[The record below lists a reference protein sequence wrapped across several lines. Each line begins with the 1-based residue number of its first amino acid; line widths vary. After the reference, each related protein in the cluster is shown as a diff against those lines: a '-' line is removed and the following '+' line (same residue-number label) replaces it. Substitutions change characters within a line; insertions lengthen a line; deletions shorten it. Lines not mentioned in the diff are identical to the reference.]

1 MLSYARSVRI
11 VALLALLS
19 VASPAFSQDASL
31 SEAAKKDGRLVLYG
45 TMQSDTFE
53 LLQRAFQKKTGI
65 AVDYWRTSA
74 TKVME
79 RALSE
84 ARAGKA
90 LFDLVMAT
98 EDTMRIMLK
107 EGMFAKYDSPM
118 NKDFPKDAIDP
129 DLGPRARNHIVG
141 IVYNKSIIKPADAPK
156 SLEDLVKPQYRGKLV
171 MADPT
176 LHTTTA
182 QWLTNL
188 HKVIGKERAD
198 RFVRELAAMK
208 PTLVESF
215 NPAADRVT
223 SGEFPIGITYVY
235 YVYLNGIKGAPLDY
249 VRTGRFLGDASYLSL
264 FHKAPH
270 ANAAKAFID
279 FFLDEESMSI
289 MAKAGE
295 FVNRKGVFP
304 PVPDADK
311 IQFVEMD
318 DMGEK
323 VYAEKRKEFHKL
335 FFQ

>member
-1 MLSYARSVRI
+1 MRVI
-11 VALLALLS
+11 ALLILCS
-19 VASPAFSQDASL
+19 IVPAAFAQDTKL
-31 SEAAKKDGRLVLYG
+31 IEAAKKEGRLVLYG
-45 TMQSDTFE
+45 TMQTDIFE
-53 LLQRAFQKKTGI
+53 LLHKSFQKKTGI
-65 AVDYWRTSA
+65 TIDYWRTSA
-74 TKVME
+74 TKVTE

-90 LFDLVMAT
+90 LFDLVMST

-107 EGMFAKYDSPM
+107 EGILAQYDSPM
-118 NKDFPKDAIDP
+118 SKDFPKEAIDP
-129 DLGPRARNHIVG
+129 QLGPRARNHIIG
-141 IVYNKSIIKPADAPK
+141 IVYNKEIIKPADAPK
-156 SLEDLVKPQYRGKLV
+156 TLEDLVKPQYRGKLV

-182 QWLTNL
+182 QWLVNV
-188 HKVIGKERAD
+188 HKLIGKDKSEK
-198 RFVRELAAMK
+198 FVRELAAMK

-223 SGEFPIGITYVY
+223 SGEFPIAITYVY
-235 YVYLNGIKGAPLDY
+235 YVYLNGIKGAPIDY
-249 VRTGRFLGDASYLSL
+249 VRTGKFLGDASYLTL
-264 FHKAPH
+264 HNKAPH
-270 ANAAKAFID
+270 PNAAKAFID

-295 FVNRKGVFP
+295 FVNRKGIYP

-318 DMGEK
+318 DLGEK

-335 FFQ
+335 FLQ

>member
-1 MLSYARSVRI
+1 
-11 VALLALLS
+11 
-19 VASPAFSQDASL
+19 
-31 SEAAKKDGRLVLYG
+31 
-45 TMQSDTFE
+45 
-53 LLQRAFQKKTGI
+53 
-65 AVDYWRTSA
+65 
-74 TKVME
+74 
-79 RALSE
+79 
-84 ARAGKA
+84 
-90 LFDLVMAT
+90 
-98 EDTMRIMLK
+98 MRIMLK
-107 EGMFAKYDSPM
+107 EGMFSKYDSPM
-118 NKDFPKDAIDP
+118 NKDFPKGAIDP

-156 SLEDLVKPQYRGKLV
+156 SLEDLVDPRYRGKLV

-188 HKVIGKERAD
+188 HKLIGNEKTEK
-198 RFVRELAAMK
+198 FVRDLAAMK

-223 SGEFPIGITYVY
+223 SGEFPIGITYIY

-264 FHKAPH
+264 FRKAPH

-279 FFLDEESMSI
+279 FFLDEESMGI

-318 DMGEK
+318 DLGEK
-323 VYAEKRKEFHKL
+323 AYAEKRKEFHKL

>member
-1 MLSYARSVRI
+1 VERFCKLLI
-11 VALLALLS
+11 VFYLCWLT
-19 VASPAFSQDASL
+19 PAFAQDAKQI
-31 SEAAKKDGRLVLYG
+31 EAAKKDGKLVVYG
-45 TMQSDTFE
+45 TMQSDIFE
-53 LLQRAFQKKTGI
+53 LLQKSFFKKTGI
-65 AVDYWRTSA
+65 TVDYWRTSA

-90 LFDLVMAT
+90 LFDLVMTT

-107 EGMFAKYDSPM
+107 EGILTKYDSPM
-118 NKDFPKDAIDP
+118 NRDFPKDAIDP

-141 IVYNKSIIKPADAPK
+141 IVYNKSIINPADAPK
-156 SLEDLVKPQYRGKLV
+156 TLEDLVKPQYRGKLV

-182 QWLTNL
+182 QWLVNL
-188 HKVIGKERAD
+188 HKLIGKEKAD
-198 RFVRELAAMK
+198 KFVRDLAAMK

-215 NPAADRVT
+215 GPAAERVT
-223 SGEFPIGITYVY
+223 SGEIPIAISYVY
-235 YVYLNGIKGAPLDY
+235 YVYLNGLKGAPLDY
-249 VRTGRFLGDASYLSL
+249 VRTGKFLGDASYLTL

-270 ANAAKAFID
+270 PNAAKAFID
-279 FFLDEESMSI
+279 FFLDEESMTT

-318 DMGEK
+318 DLGEK
-323 VYAEKRKEFHKL
+323 LYAEKRKEFQKL
-335 FFQ
+335 FLR

>member
-1 MLSYARSVRI
+1 MRPIGLIALLTALRI
-11 VALLALLS
+11 V
-19 VASPAFSQDASL
+19 SPAFAQDAKQI
-31 SEAAKKDGRLVLYG
+31 ETAKKDGKLVLYG
-45 TMQSDTFE
+45 TMQSDIFD
-53 LLQRAFQKKTGI
+53 LLQKAFHKKTGI
-65 AVDYWRTSA
+65 VVDYWRTSA

-90 LFDLVMAT
+90 LFDLVMTT

-107 EGMFAKYDSPM
+107 EGMLAKYDSPM

-141 IVYNKSIIKPADAPK
+141 IVYNKSVINPADAPK

-182 QWLTNL
+182 QWLANV
-188 HKVIGKERAD
+188 HKLVGRDKAD
-198 RFVRELAAMK
+198 KFVRDLAGMK

-215 NPAADRVT
+215 GPAADRIT
-223 SGEFPIGITYVY
+223 TGEIPIGITYVY
-235 YVYLNGIKGAPLDY
+235 YVYLNGIKGAPLEY
-249 VRTGRFLGDASYLSL
+249 VRTGKFLGDASYLAL
-264 FHKAPH
+264 FHRAPH
-270 ANAAKAFID
+270 PNAAKAFID
-279 FFLDEESMSI
+279 FFLDEESMNL

-295 FVNRKGVFP
+295 FVNRKSVYP

-318 DMGEK
+318 DLGEK
-323 VYAEKRKEFHKL
+323 LYAEKRKEFQKL
-335 FFQ
+335 FLR

>member
-1 MLSYARSVRI
+1 MRVI
-11 VALLALLS
+11 ALLILCS
-19 VASPAFSQDASL
+19 IVPAAFAQDAKL
-31 SEAAKKDGRLVLYG
+31 IEAAKKEGRLVLYG
-45 TMQSDTFE
+45 TMQTDIFE
-53 LLQRAFQKKTGI
+53 LLHKSFQKKTGI
-65 AVDYWRTSA
+65 TIDYWRTSA
-74 TKVME
+74 TKVTE

-90 LFDLVMAT
+90 LFDLVMST

-107 EGMFAKYDSPM
+107 EGILAQYDSPM
-118 NKDFPKDAIDP
+118 SKDFPKEAIDP
-129 DLGPRARNHIVG
+129 QLGPRARNHIIG
-141 IVYNKSIIKPADAPK
+141 IVYNKEIIKPADAPK
-156 SLEDLVKPQYRGKLV
+156 TLEDLVKPQYRGKLV

-182 QWLTNL
+182 QWLVNV
-188 HKVIGKERAD
+188 HKLIGKDKSEK
-198 RFVRELAAMK
+198 FVRELAAMK

-223 SGEFPIGITYVY
+223 SGEFPIAITYVY
-235 YVYLNGIKGAPLDY
+235 YVYLNGIKGAPIDY
-249 VRTGRFLGDASYLSL
+249 VRTGKFLGDASYLTL
-264 FHKAPH
+264 HNKAPH
-270 ANAAKAFID
+270 PNAAKAFID

-295 FVNRKGVFP
+295 FVNRKGIYP

-318 DMGEK
+318 DLGEK

-335 FFQ
+335 FLQ

>member
-1 MLSYARSVRI
+1 MRPIGLIAFI
-11 VALLALLS
+11 FAFCVAAPS
-19 VASPAFSQDASL
+19 FAQDAKQI
-31 SEAAKKDGRLVLYG
+31 EAAKKDGKLVVYG
-45 TMQSDTFE
+45 TMQSDIFE
-53 LLQRAFQKKTGI
+53 LLQKAFHKKTGI

-90 LFDLVMAT
+90 LFDLVMTT

-107 EGMFAKYDSPM
+107 EGILAKYDSPM
-118 NKDFPKDAIDP
+118 NRDFPKDANDP

-141 IVYNKSIIKPADAPK
+141 IVYNKSIINPADAPK
-156 SLEDLVKPQYRGKLV
+156 TLEDLVKPQYRGKLV

-182 QWLTNL
+182 QWLVNV
-188 HKVIGKERAD
+188 HKLIGKEKAEK
-198 RFVRELAAMK
+198 FVRDLAAMK

-215 NPAADRVT
+215 GPAAERVT
-223 SGEFPIGITYVY
+223 SGEIPIGISYVY
-235 YVYLNGIKGAPLDY
+235 YVYLNGLKGAPLDY
-249 VRTGRFLGDASYLSL
+249 VRTGKFLGDASYLTL

-270 ANAAKAFID
+270 PNAAKAFID
-279 FFLDEESMSI
+279 FFLDEESMTT

-295 FVNRKGVFP
+295 FVNRKGVYP

-318 DMGEK
+318 DLGEK
-323 VYAEKRKEFHKL
+323 LYAEKRKEFQKL
-335 FFQ
+335 FLR

>member
-1 MLSYARSVRI
+1 VERFCKLLI
-11 VALLALLS
+11 VFYLCWLT
-19 VASPAFSQDASL
+19 PAFAQDAKQI
-31 SEAAKKDGRLVLYG
+31 EAAKKDGKLVVYG
-45 TMQSDTFE
+45 TMQSDIFE
-53 LLQRAFQKKTGI
+53 LLQKAFHKKTGI
-65 AVDYWRTSA
+65 TVDYWRTSA

-90 LFDLVMAT
+90 LFDLVMTT

-107 EGMFAKYDSPM
+107 EGILAKYDSPM
-118 NKDFPKDAIDP
+118 NRDFPKDAIDP

-141 IVYNKSIIKPADAPK
+141 IVYNKNSINPADAPK
-156 SLEDLVKPQYRGKLV
+156 TWEDLIKPQYRGKLV

-182 QWLTNL
+182 QWLVNL
-188 HKVIGKERAD
+188 HKLIGKEKAEK
-198 RFVRELAAMK
+198 FVRDLAAMK

-215 NPAADRVT
+215 GPAAERVT
-223 SGEFPIGITYVY
+223 SGEIPIAISYVY
-235 YVYLNGIKGAPLDY
+235 YVYLNGLKGAPLDY
-249 VRTGRFLGDASYLSL
+249 VRTGKFLGDASYLTL

-270 ANAAKAFID
+270 PNAAKAFID
-279 FFLDEESMSI
+279 FFLDEESMTT

-318 DMGEK
+318 DLGEK
-323 VYAEKRKEFHKL
+323 LYAEKRKEFQKL
-335 FFQ
+335 FLR

>member
-1 MLSYARSVRI
+1 VERFCKLMIAFLY
-11 VALLALLS
+11 LCWLA
-19 VASPAFSQDASL
+19 PAFAQDAKQV
-31 SEAAKKDGRLVLYG
+31 EAAKKEGRLVLYG
-45 TMQSDTFE
+45 TMQTDIFE
-53 LLQRAFQKKTGI
+53 LLQKAFQKKTGI
-65 AVDYWRTSA
+65 TIDYWRTSA

-79 RALSE
+79 RVLSE

-107 EGMFAKYDSPM
+107 EGVLAKYESPM
-118 NKDFPKDAIDP
+118 NKDFPEDAIDP
-129 DLGPRARNHIVG
+129 QLGPRARNDIVG
-141 IVYNKSIIKPADAPK
+141 IVYNKGIVKPADAPK
-156 SLEDLVKPQYRGKLV
+156 TLEDLVKPQYRGKLV

-182 QWLTNL
+182 QWLANV
-188 HKVIGKERAD
+188 HKLIGKENAEK
-198 RFVRELAAMK
+198 FVRDLAAMK

-215 NPAADRVT
+215 NPAAERVT

-235 YVYLNGIKGAPLDY
+235 YVYLNGIKGAPIDY
-249 VRTGRFLGDASYLSL
+249 VRTGSFLGDASYLTL

-270 ANAAKAFID
+270 PNAAKAFID
-279 FFLDEESMSI
+279 FFLDVESMSI

-295 FVNRKGVFP
+295 FVNRKGVYP
-304 PVPDADK
+304 PVPDAEK

-318 DMGEK
+318 DLGEK

-335 FFQ
+335 FLQ